1 MLKRRLI
8 ALILWWCE
16 GTKIR
21 RDKRWKDSYIYATEI
36 TNTDPAIIKIFVDF
50 LTNDLNIS
58 INKLKGQ
65 IQIHQGDDQMKY
77 ERYWSKYLG
86 LPLRQFN
93 KTIIRPTGTRYR
105 ENYGTFKLRTYGK
118 DLYLKLQKMLD
129 NELKDI

>member
-21 RDKRWKDSYIYATEI
+21 RDKRWKDSYVYATEI
-36 TNTDPAIIKIFVDF
+36 TNTNPEIIKIFVDF
-50 LTNDLNIS
+50 LTNDLNIA

-65 IQIHQGDDQMKY
+65 VQIHQGDDQVKY
-77 ERYWSKYLG
+77 ELYWSNYLG
-86 LPLRQFN
+86 LPLNQFN
-93 KTIIRPTGTRYR
+93 KTIIRPMGSRYR
-105 ENYGTFKLRTYGK
+105 ENHGTFKLRTYGK

-129 NELKDI
+129 SELKDI